1 MNRQEKV
8 QNVADLRGCLAT
20 AGAALLTEYR
30 GLTVADLSRLRQEL
44 REVNGEYRVAK
55 NRLVR
60 LALVDTPFVS
70 LTELLKGQNGLA
82 LGYGDPVALVRV
94 VTRYAREQGK
104 LVIKGG
110 VAEGSFIA
118 PEKLEE
124 VARIPSREAL
134 LAQLLRLI
142 QAPATQLL
150 RTIQEPGAGLVRLL
164 EAVRKNKESDQRSA
178 VSDQQEREGGGVG
191 KAES

>member
-8 QNVADLRGCLAT
+8 ANVADLHDCLTT
-20 AGAALLTEYR
+20 AGAALLTEYQ
-30 GLTVADLSRLRQEL
+30 GFTVADLNRLRREL

-55 NRLVR
+55 NRLLR
-60 LALVDTPFVS
+60 LAIVDTQFVP
-70 LTELLKGQNGLA
+70 LVELLQGQNGLV
-82 LGYGDPVALVRV
+82 LGYGDPVALVKV
-94 VTRYAREQGK
+94 VTRYAREKEK

-110 VAEGSFIA
+110 VAEGSFIP
-118 PEKLEE
+118 PEELEE

-134 LAQLLRLI
+134 IAQLLGLI

-164 EAVRKNKESDQRSA
+164 AAIRKNEE
-178 VSDQQEREGGGVG
+178 VL
-191 KAES
+191 